1 MVVRRDRILRLVIGM
16 SRVRVP
22 VRSLLRVAQLAERL
36 VSEFAYFSP
45 SLPSRKAHIMSRFN
59 APVRTGVQSPISTIL
74 TETPVRTAQGGKG
87 YLRDTRSE
95 LFVLA
100 VSNMVSEKD
109 DFYESAKA
117 KDSRFVALLHSPEV
131 FRDREWATGFVRF
144 LRSKANLRSAS
155 IVAAAEIVHA
165 RLAAAQ
171 AALVGPIQSA
181 KQRQELQAPFT
192 GNRHIVSAAISRA
205 DEPGEFLAYWQSK
218 YGKNFPQPVKRGIS
232 DAIDRLWNE
241 RAYLKWDSE
250 SKGFRFAD
258 ILQLV
263 HPKTEKEWQNRLF
276 KFTLNT
282 RYSTEPVL
290 PEGLDTITARINLMA
305 LPVAERK
312 NVTAGQLAEAGMTW
326 EALAGWQ
333 QAPMDAASWEKI
345 IPSMGVFALLRNLRN
360 FDQAGINKAARR
372 LVEDQLTDPEQ
383 ITRSQILPMR
393 YMSAYRATQSSGTVS
408 GWAPVIEQ
416 GLNLSLANIPEL
428 SGRTLILVD
437 LSGSMGAA
445 LSARSDLRR
454 KDAAAIF
461 GAAVAKRCEF
471 ADLYGFDGRLY
482 KFDFTTVSSILPLA
496 NTITA
501 SGGGST
507 ATGDAIAASYKGHDR
522 LLIIT
527 DEQVGGSGGW
537 YGHGRVPVDQA
548 LSGIKVPVY
557 TWNLG
562 GARVAQMEQGKLKRH
577 AFGGLNDASFKM
589 VPLLEAGQSQ
599 DWAKL
604 FNE

>member
-1 MVVRRDRILRLVIGM
+1 M
-16 SRVRVP
+16 SRYN
-22 VRSLLRVAQLAERL
+22 SA
-36 VSEFAYFSP
+36 
-45 SLPSRKAHIMSRFN
+45 
-59 APVRTGVQSPISTIL
+59 VRTGVQSPISTIL

-87 YLRDTRSE
+87 YLRDARSE

-109 DFYESAKA
+109 DFYESARA
-117 KDSRFVALLHSPEV
+117 RDSRFVTLLHDPAV
-131 FRDREWATGFVRF
+131 YTDGEWARGFVKF
-144 LRSKANLRSAS
+144 LRTKANLRTAS
-155 IVAAAEIVHA
+155 IVAAAEITHA
-165 RLAAAQ
+165 RIAVAKTVPTDVAMAQ
-171 AALVGPIQSA
+171 WGS
-181 KQRQELQAPFT
+181 RD
-192 GNRHIVSAAISRA
+192 IVSASIGRA
-205 DEPGEFLAYWQSK
+205 DEPGEFLAYWKSK
-218 YGKNFPQPVKRGIS
+218 YSRKGTDFPMPVKRGLAE
-232 DAIDRLWNE
+232 AIDRLWNE
-241 RAYLKWDSE
+241 RAYLKWDGE
-250 SKGFRFAD
+250 SKGYRFSD

-290 PEGLDTITARINLMA
+290 PEGLDTITARINLMS

-383 ITRSQILPMR
+383 IARSQILPMR

-416 GLNLSLANIPEL
+416 GLNLSLGNIPEL

-437 LSGSMGAA
+437 LSGSMDAA

-471 ADLYGFDGRLY
+471 ADLYGFDGRQY
-482 KFDFTTVSSILPLA
+482 KFDFTAVSSVLPLA
-496 NTITA
+496 DTITA
-501 SGGGST
+501 SGGGGT

-527 DEQVGGSGGW
+527 DEQVGGSGRW